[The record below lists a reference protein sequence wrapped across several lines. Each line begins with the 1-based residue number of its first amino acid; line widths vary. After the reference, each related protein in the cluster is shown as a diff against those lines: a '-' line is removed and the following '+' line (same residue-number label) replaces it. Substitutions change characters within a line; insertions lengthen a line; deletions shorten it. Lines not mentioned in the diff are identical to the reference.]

1 MAKTA
6 SPSRSTKAKS
16 KPTAINQAKT
26 PLLAAI
32 GVGDFALN
40 TVIDAVT
47 DARTRAEERAENTRE
62 RINAIPEDFEEL
74 RSRLA
79 PEELR
84 RVAEGYVQAA
94 AQIYVSLAER
104 GEVALER
111 VRKTPQVDDLVT
123 RAEDARED
131 AKDLTGEV
139 LGTVARQTRSIGER
153 AARATERVTT
163 RAGAVAGKARV
174 AAVEA
179 GDGLAH
185 DLRSTS
191 RRAANVAAKQ
201 GSAIGGRKTV
211 TTVKKAA
218 AAKATTTRK
227 ATVAKTTAAKTTAG
241 KTTVAKAAA
250 GKATVAK
257 ATAAKTTLVDT
268 AVATAV
274 NIKDTA
280 VAAQNEATE
289 KTTATS

>member
-6 SPSRSTKAKS
+6 STSRSTKAKS

-26 PLLAAI
+26 PLLVAI

-40 TVIDAVT
+40 TVIGAVT

-74 RSRLA
+74 RNRLA

-84 RVAEGYVQAA
+84 RVAEAYVQAA
-94 AQIYVSLAER
+94 AEIYVSLAER

-111 VRKTPQVDDLVT
+111 VRKTPQVDDIVS

-163 RAGAVAGKARV
+163 RAGSVAGKARV

-201 GSAIGGRKTV
+201 GSAIGARKTV
-211 TTVKKAA
+211 ESKVTTAKKTA
-218 AAKATTTRK
+218 AAKTTTTR
-227 ATVAKTTAAKTTAG
+227 KTTAAKAPAAKATAGKTIASKTTAAKATAG
-241 KTTVAKAAA
+241 KTT
-250 GKATVAK
+250 
-257 ATAAKTTLVDT
+257 LVDA
-268 AVATAV
+268 AVATSV
-274 NIKDTA
+274 NVKDTA

>member
-1 MAKTA
+1 MAKTT
-6 SPSRSTKAKS
+6 SPSRSTKAKNKS

-40 TVIDAVT
+40 TVIGAVT

-62 RINAIPEDFEEL
+62 RISAIPEDFEEL

-84 RVAEGYVQAA
+84 RVAEAYVQAA

-111 VRKTPQVDDLVT
+111 VRKTPQVDDIVS

-153 AARATERVTT
+153 AARATERVTA
-163 RAGAVAGKARV
+163 RAGSVAGKARV
-174 AAVEA
+174 AAAEV
-179 GDGLAH
+179 GDELAH

-191 RRAANVAAKQ
+191 RRAANVASRQ
-201 GSAIGGRKTV
+201 GSAIGARKTV
-211 TTVKKAA
+211 ERKVT
-218 AAKATTTRK
+218 AAKKTA
-227 ATVAKTTAAKTTAG
+227 VAKTTTAR
-241 KTTVAKAAA
+241 
-250 GKATVAK
+250 KATAAK
-257 ATAAKTTLVDT
+257 ATAAKATAAKATAVKTTVVDT
-268 AVATAV
+268 ALATAV
-274 NIKDTA
+274 NITDTA